1 MKALFRI
8 LMVGGAI
15 ALIGFMFFNTPK
27 ENEPLEGP
35 NTNSNIIPQTQLKQ
49 QPAIGAMTRPQTGIS
64 TLIGKGTQTVLEK
77 YGEPARKE
85 PSSFGYQWWVYN
97 EDVSTF
103 FMIGINNNIVTQ
115 IYIAGQE
122 IDAFPFKVGQ
132 KRDEIYRMTIIDYEV
147 AATVGENIFIFSM
160 SEEDMQTRLLV
171 QFDGLYAQ
179 LYIDRETSEL
189 QGIRYTD
196 SETLVLHQPYEM
208 SYQGELVRRTPP
220 SSFLQQEIDVA
231 SAKQLDDLLNVTRV
245 HHDLLPLEMDE
256 SLEEAAR
263 MHSEDMKVQNFL
275 AHESPTYGDLKKR
288 LQAQN
293 IDYSEANENLA
304 TAYFDAIEA
313 MHGWTNSPE
322 HRKVLLNDKYTR
334 VGSGAFVDYYTQI
347 YLEPTPQELDSEE
360 QDNEDRKNEEQDNE
374 ERKNE
379 KQDSE
384 DSTEKSDQTSP

>member
-1 MKALFRI
+1 MKALLRI
-8 LMVGGAI
+8 LMLCGAI
-15 ALIGFMFFNTPK
+15 AIIGFMFFNTPK

-35 NTNSNIIPQTQLKQ
+35 NTNSNIIPQTKLKQ
-49 QPAIGAMTRPQTGIS
+49 EAAVGAMTRPQTGIS
-64 TLIGKGTQTVLEK
+64 TLIGKDTQTVLEQ

-85 PSSFGYQWWVYN
+85 PSPFGYQWWVYN
-97 EDVSTF
+97 DDVSTF
-103 FMIGINNNIVTQ
+103 FMVGVEKNVVTQ
-115 IYIAGQE
+115 VYIAGQN

-147 AATVGENIFIFSM
+147 AATVGDNIFIFSM

-171 QFDGLYAQ
+171 KFDGLYAQ

-245 HHDLLPLEMDE
+245 HHDLPPLEMDN
-256 SLEEAAR
+256 SLEEVAR

-288 LQAQN
+288 LHANN
-293 IDYSEANENLA
+293 IEYSDANENLA

-322 HRKVLLNDKYTR
+322 HRKVLLNDRFTR

-347 YLEPTPQELDSEE
+347 YLEPASSQKMDSKEKE
-360 QDNEDRKNEEQDNE
+360 SEGQINEEPI
-374 ERKNE
+374 
-379 KQDSE
+379 SE
-384 DSTEKSDQTSP
+384 DSIEKSDQLSP

>member
-8 LMVGGAI
+8 LMICAAI
-15 ALIGFMFFNTPK
+15 SLIGFMFFNTPK

-35 NTNSNIIPQTQLKQ
+35 NANSNIIPQTQLKQ
-49 QPAIGAMTRPQTGIS
+49 EPVVDAITRPQTGIS
-64 TLIGKGTQTVLEK
+64 TLVGKGAQTVLEQ

-97 EDVSTF
+97 KDIASF
-103 FMIGINNNIVTQ
+103 FMVGIENNIVTQ
-115 IYIAGQE
+115 VYIAGPN
-122 IDAFPFKVGQ
+122 IDASPFKVGQ

-147 AATVGENIFIFSM
+147 TVTIDDSIFIFSM

-171 QFDGLYAQ
+171 KFDGLYAQ

-189 QGIRYTD
+189 QGIRYTN

-220 SSFLQQEIDVA
+220 SSFLQQEIDGA
-231 SAKQLDDLLNVTRV
+231 SGKQLDDLLNVTRTQ
-245 HHDLLPLEMDE
+245 HALPPLESDE
-256 SLEEAAR
+256 SLEEVAK

-275 AHESPTYGDLKKR
+275 GHDSPTYGDLKRR

-322 HRKVLLNDKYTR
+322 HRKVLLNDQYTS
-334 VGSGAFVDYYTQI
+334 VGSGVFVNYYTQI
-347 YLEPTPQELDSEE
+347 YLEPSSQKLDS
-360 QDNEDRKNEEQDNE
+360 D
-374 ERKNE
+374 
-379 KQDSE
+379 KQD
-384 DSTEKSDQTSP
+384 TEELEKNDPPLP

>member
-1 MKALFRI
+1 MKALLRI
-8 LMVGGAI
+8 LMLCGAI
-15 ALIGFMFFNTPK
+15 AIIGFMFFNTPK

-35 NTNSNIIPQTQLKQ
+35 NTNSNIIPQTKLKQ
-49 QPAIGAMTRPQTGIS
+49 EAAVGAMTRPQTGIS
-64 TLIGKGTQTVLEK
+64 TLIGKDTQTVLEQ

-85 PSSFGYQWWVYN
+85 PSPFGYQWWVYYD
-97 EDVSTF
+97 DVSTF
-103 FMIGINNNIVTQ
+103 FMVGVEKNVVTQ
-115 IYIAGQE
+115 VYIAGQN

-147 AATVGENIFIFSM
+147 AATVGDNIFIFSM

-171 QFDGLYAQ
+171 KFDGLYAQ

-245 HHDLLPLEMDE
+245 HHDLPPLEMDN
-256 SLEEAAR
+256 SLEEVAR

-288 LQAQN
+288 LHANN
-293 IDYSEANENLA
+293 IEYSDANENLA

-322 HRKVLLNDKYTR
+322 HRKVLLNDRFTR

-347 YLEPTPQELDSEE
+347 YLEPASSQKMDSKEKE
-360 QDNEDRKNEEQDNE
+360 SEGQINEEPI
-374 ERKNE
+374 
-379 KQDSE
+379 SE
-384 DSTEKSDQTSP
+384 DSIEKSDQLSP

>member
-8 LMVGGAI
+8 LMVCGAV

-49 QPAIGAMTRPQTGIS
+49 EPAIGAMTRPQTGIS
-64 TLIGKGTQTVLEK
+64 TLIGKGTQTVLEQ

-103 FMIGINNNIVTQ
+103 FMIGIDNNIVTQ

-160 SEEDMQTRLLV
+160 SEEDMQTRLLIK
-171 QFDGLYAQ
+171 FDGLYAQ

-208 SYQGELVRRTPP
+208 SYQGELVRRAPP

-288 LQAQN
+288 LQTQK
-293 IDYSEANENLA
+293 IEYSEANENLA

-322 HRKVLLNDKYTR
+322 HRKVLLNDRYTR

-347 YLEPTPQELDSEE
+347 YLEPTTQEVGREE
-360 QDNEDRKNEEQDNE
+360 QYNEET
-374 ERKNE
+374 KNE

-384 DSTEKSDQTSP
+384 ESTDKSNQTLP

>member
-8 LMVGGAI
+8 LMICGAI

-35 NTNSNIIPQTQLKQ
+35 NTNSNIIPQTELKQ
-49 QPAIGAMTRPQTGIS
+49 PDIGAMTRPQTGIS
-64 TLIGKGTQTVLEK
+64 TLIGKGTQTVLEQ
-77 YGEPARKE
+77 YGVPGRKE
-85 PSSFGYQWWVYN
+85 PSSFGYEWWVYN
-97 EDVSTF
+97 KEISTF
-103 FMIGINNNIVTQ
+103 FMIGVENNVVTQ
-115 IYIAGQE
+115 VYIAGQD
-122 IDAFPFKVGQ
+122 INAFPFKVGQ

-147 AATVGENIFIFSM
+147 AANVGDNIYIFSM
-160 SEEDMQTRLLV
+160 NEEDMQTRLLV
-171 QFDGLYAQ
+171 KFDGLYAQ

-220 SSFLQQEIDVA
+220 SSFLQQEIDRA
-231 SAKQLDDLLNVTRV
+231 NAKQLDDLLNVTRK
-245 HHDLLPLEMDE
+245 HHGLLPVEMNE
-256 SLEEAAR
+256 SLENTAR

-275 AHESPTYGDLKKR
+275 SHESPTYGDLKKR

-293 IDYSEANENLA
+293 IDYSDANENLA

-322 HRKVLLNDKYTR
+322 HRKVLLNDKYSQ
-334 VGSGAFVDYYTQI
+334 VGSGVFVDYYTQI
-347 YLEPTPQELDSEE
+347 YLEPASQKVDHEESNNEDTESEE
-360 QDNEDRKNEEQDNE
+360 PVEEEN
-374 ERKNE
+374 K
-379 KQDSE
+379 
-384 DSTEKSDQTSP
+384 DQSP

>member
-1 MKALFRI
+1 MKALLRI
-8 LMVGGAI
+8 LMLCGAI
-15 ALIGFMFFNTPK
+15 AIIGFMFFNTPK

-35 NTNSNIIPQTQLKQ
+35 NTNSNIIPQTKLKQ
-49 QPAIGAMTRPQTGIS
+49 EAAVGAMTRPQTGIS
-64 TLIGKGTQTVLEK
+64 TLIGKDTQTVLEQ

-97 EDVSTF
+97 DDVSTF
-103 FMIGINNNIVTQ
+103 FMVGVEKNVVKQ
-115 IYIAGQE
+115 VYIAGQN

-147 AATVGENIFIFSM
+147 AATVGDNIFIFSM

-171 QFDGLYAQ
+171 KFDGLYAQ

-220 SSFLQQEIDVA
+220 SSYLQQEIDVA

-245 HHDLLPLEMDE
+245 HHDLPPLEMDN
-256 SLEEAAR
+256 SLEEVAR
-263 MHSEDMKVQNFL
+263 KHSEDMKVQNFL

-288 LQAQN
+288 LQANN
-293 IDYSEANENLA
+293 IEYSDANENLA
-304 TAYFDAIEA
+304 TAYFDAVEA

-322 HRKVLLNDKYTR
+322 HRKVLLNDRFTR

-347 YLEPTPQELDSEE
+347 YLEPASSQKMDSKEKDSEG
-360 QDNEDRKNEEQDNE
+360 QTNEEPV
-374 ERKNE
+374 
-379 KQDSE
+379 SE
-384 DSTEKSDQTSP
+384 DSIEKTDQLSP

>member
-231 SAKQLDDLLNVTRV
+231 NAKQLDDLLNVTRV

-360 QDNEDRKNEEQDNE
+360 QVNDERKNEE
-374 ERKNE
+374 
-379 KQDSE
+379 QDSE

>member
-1 MKALFRI
+1 MKALLRI
-8 LMVGGAI
+8 LMLCGAI
-15 ALIGFMFFNTPK
+15 AIIGFMFFNTPK

-35 NTNSNIIPQTQLKQ
+35 NTNSNIIPQTKLKQ
-49 QPAIGAMTRPQTGIS
+49 EAAVGAMTRPQTGIS
-64 TLIGKGTQTVLEK
+64 TLIGKDTQTVLEQ

-97 EDVSTF
+97 DDVSTF
-103 FMIGINNNIVTQ
+103 FMVGVEKNVVKQ
-115 IYIAGQE
+115 VYIAGQN

-147 AATVGENIFIFSM
+147 AATVGDNIFIFSM

-171 QFDGLYAQ
+171 KFDGLYAQ

-245 HHDLLPLEMDE
+245 HHDLPPLEMDN
-256 SLEEAAR
+256 SLEEVAR
-263 MHSEDMKVQNFL
+263 KHSEDMKVQNFL

-288 LQAQN
+288 LQANN
-293 IDYSEANENLA
+293 IEYSDANENLA

-322 HRKVLLNDKYTR
+322 HRKVLLNDRFTR

-347 YLEPTPQELDSEE
+347 YLEPASSQKMDSKEKDSEG
-360 QDNEDRKNEEQDNE
+360 QTNEEPV
-374 ERKNE
+374 
-379 KQDSE
+379 SE
-384 DSTEKSDQTSP
+384 DSIEKTDQLSP

>member
-8 LMVGGAI
+8 LMICGAI

-35 NTNSNIIPQTQLKQ
+35 NTNSNIIPQTELKQ
-49 QPAIGAMTRPQTGIS
+49 PDIGAMTRPQTGIS
-64 TLIGKGTQTVLEK
+64 TLIGKGTQTVLEQ
-77 YGEPARKE
+77 YGVPGRKE
-85 PSSFGYQWWVYN
+85 PSSFGYEWWVYN
-97 EDVSTF
+97 KDISTF
-103 FMIGINNNIVTQ
+103 FMIGVENNVVTQ
-115 IYIAGQE
+115 VYIAGQD
-122 IDAFPFKVGQ
+122 INAFPFKVGQ

-147 AATVGENIFIFSM
+147 AANVGDNIYIFSM
-160 SEEDMQTRLLV
+160 NEEDMQTRLLV
-171 QFDGLYAQ
+171 KFDGLYAQ

-220 SSFLQQEIDVA
+220 SSFLQQEIDRA
-231 SAKQLDDLLNVTRV
+231 NAKQLDDLLNVTRK
-245 HHDLLPLEMDE
+245 HHGLLPVEMNE
-256 SLEEAAR
+256 SLENTAR

-275 AHESPTYGDLKKR
+275 SHESPTYGDLKKR

-293 IDYSEANENLA
+293 IDYSDANENLA

-322 HRKVLLNDKYTR
+322 HRKVLLNDKYSQ
-334 VGSGAFVDYYTQI
+334 VGSGVFVDYYTQI
-347 YLEPTPQELDSEE
+347 YLEPASQ
-360 QDNEDRKNEEQDNE
+360 KVDNE
-374 ERKNE
+374 ESNNE
-379 KQDSE
+379 DTESE
-384 DSTEKSDQTSP
+384 EPVEEENKDQSP

>member
-8 LMVGGAI
+8 LMVCGAV

-49 QPAIGAMTRPQTGIS
+49 EPAIGAMTRPQTGIS
-64 TLIGKGTQTVLEK
+64 TLIGKGTQTVLEQ

-103 FMIGINNNIVTQ
+103 FMIGIDNNIVTQ

-160 SEEDMQTRLLV
+160 SEEDMQTRLLIK
-171 QFDGLYAQ
+171 FDGLYAQ

-256 SLEEAAR
+256 SLEEVAR

-288 LQAQN
+288 LQTQK
-293 IDYSEANENLA
+293 IEYSEANENLA

-322 HRKVLLNDKYTR
+322 HRKVLLNDRYTH

-347 YLEPTPQELDSEE
+347 YLEPTKQELDREE
-360 QDNEDRKNEEQDNE
+360 HDNE
-374 ERKNE
+374 ETKIE

-384 DSTEKSDQTSP
+384 DSTDKSNQTLP